1 MAHNKLITPQY
12 TRYMHTPEF
21 TQDYELS
28 PQFNYK
34 YSALKLGRYNPAQLI
49 CTDVYNL
56 HSIIRKKDRNGH
68 SHSIPSNR

>member
-1 MAHNKLITPQY
+1 MAHSKLVTPQY

-49 CTDVYNL
+49 CSDV
-56 HSIIRKKDRNGH
+56 
-68 SHSIPSNR
+68 